1 MTTRRD
7 PERDLDDLLGE
18 GGGEMGNLYRRLP
31 RYEPPRRL
39 DRAVLGEAARA
50 ALSGKPPRRQR
61 WIFGLGSAAG
71 LVLAAGIAW
80 RIGHDAMNQDA
91 VPSNAA
97 PMSAPSVVPV
107 EPISESARA
116 KKHEQQAAS
125 DDAAAPPAPS
135 PSAEDALRS
144 RSLQDEAKS
153 RAPEKTKAV
162 SRRAQPPPVMTEIQ
176 KPAAAPE
183 PASPP
188 QAFPGTAQERE
199 QVQDSEQAR
208 DRAAPL
214 AGAAAGADKKRV
226 EQSAARPLPST
237 TPPSGS
243 VELRRDMQL
252 APEDWLSHIHQ
263 LLSQGRRQQAMESL
277 RLFQRVHPDWQIP
290 DDLRPLLQ

>member
-7 PERDLDDLLGE
+7 PERDLDELLGK
-18 GGGEMGNLYRRLP
+18 GGGEMGDLYRRLP

-50 ALSGKPPRRQR
+50 VLSGKPPRRQR

-91 VPSNAA
+91 VPA
-97 PMSAPSVVPV
+97 PRSAPVVVPV

-116 KKHEQQAAS
+116 KKHEQPAQQAAS
-125 DDAAAPPAPS
+125 DDAAAPPAPAS
-135 PSAEDALRS
+135 NAEGVLRS
-144 RSLQDEAKS
+144 RSLQDAAKS
-153 RAPEKTKAV
+153 PTEKTKTV
-162 SRRAQPPPVMTEIQ
+162 SKRAQAEPPVTTETP
-176 KPAAAPE
+176 KPAAVPP
-183 PASPP
+183 PAAP
-188 QAFPGTAQERE
+188 QAFPDTAQERE
-199 QVQDSEQAR
+199 QAQDSGQAR

-214 AGAAAGADKKRV
+214 AGAAAGADKRA
-226 EQSAARPLPST
+226 EPSPARGRPST
-237 TPPSGS
+237 TPPSSS

-252 APEDWLSHIHQ
+252 APEDWLSHIQQ
-263 LLSQGRRQQAMESL
+263 LLRQGRRQQATESL

-290 DDLRPLLQ
+290 DDLRPLLR